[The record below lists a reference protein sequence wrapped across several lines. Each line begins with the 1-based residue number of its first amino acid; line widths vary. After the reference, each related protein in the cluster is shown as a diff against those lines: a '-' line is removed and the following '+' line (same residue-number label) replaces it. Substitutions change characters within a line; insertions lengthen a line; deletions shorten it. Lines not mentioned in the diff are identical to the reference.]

1 MRKPSPVT
9 AERKRKVSRLNPKK
23 GQRANA
29 AKKSK
34 SQEDVP
40 RAARSHEEAP
50 RAKKAK
56 SHEELSASHMTPLQ
70 TKKARDR
77 ERFER
82 SLERS
87 IAELPRIKRKKK
99 FSSEVIIPSLLI
111 KVIQD
116 DYELIHKQRK
126 LIPLPHKTSVRTI
139 IQAYVKEKNCD
150 EGELKGIEKY
160 FNTALG
166 NSLLYKFERP
176 AYADYLSSVRQED
189 ESGSV
194 YPRAAAEP
202 IDLFGYPHLI
212 RFLINFNENVSELR
226 AKVDEETIHIYVQKL
241 QKLANYLSKYEG
253 HYHRLEEY
261 KNTAPEYH
269 RRM

>member
-1 MRKPSPVT
+1 LSVPSNEVSRNCRESN
-9 AERKRKVSRLNPKK
+9 ERKGKQLKVDTHQL
-23 GQRANA
+23 
-29 AKKSK
+29 
-34 SQEDVP
+34 DI
-40 RAARSHEEAP
+40 
-50 RAKKAK
+50 
-56 SHEELSASHMTPLQ
+56 
-70 TKKARDR
+70 
-77 ERFER
+77 RF
-82 SLERS
+82 ST
-87 IAELPRIKRKKK
+87 
-99 FSSEVIIPSLLI
+99 EVIIPSLLI

-126 LIPLPHKTSVRTI
+126 LIPLPHKTTVRSI

-150 EGELKGIEKY
+150 EGELNGIEKY

-166 NSLLYKFERP
+166 NSLLYKFEVSFLFFISKIEHLQRP

-212 RFLINFNENVSELR
+212 RFLINFNENVTDLR

-253 HYHRLEEY
+253 HYHQLQEY
-261 KNTAPEYH
+261 ANTAPEYH